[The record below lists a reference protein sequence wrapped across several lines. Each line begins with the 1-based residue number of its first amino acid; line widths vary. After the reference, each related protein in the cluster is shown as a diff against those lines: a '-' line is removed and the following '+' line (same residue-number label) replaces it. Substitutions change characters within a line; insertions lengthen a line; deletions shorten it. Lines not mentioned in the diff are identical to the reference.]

1 MKRKTKAPQPPPI
14 PKLLW
19 NLKFEILLGVFG
31 ISGAIFA
38 VIYARDKRN
47 QRLQNPESFDDYIGI
62 NPDDKERR

>member
-1 MKRKTKAPQPPPI
+1 
-14 PKLLW
+14 
-19 NLKFEILLGVFG
+19 
-31 ISGAIFA
+31 